1 MVAAAAKVPGG
12 FKTVEQGAATS
23 IWCATSRALD
33 GMGGVYCEDCD
44 IAPAV
49 APDHAAPTGVRP
61 WACDPALAEHLWD
74 ASERWIWRPPD
85 PEEPTRRLRRLDRD
99 LFGLVRSGSQPW
111 SACWATWRPLRSDVS
126 RSSDV
131 LASRPTVTE
140 RRARQF
146 ADAVAHKLVE
156 LVPGATVIAEDTA
169 LIIDGHR
176 ISLDG
181 YISAYVDASWF
192 GRRSVVRRTANAIAD
207 ELAGYVLDSYDAA
220 LRALRARL
228 TTDAAMD
235 LLRLAYLGAPNS
247 DSPARPVFRAL
258 GSDLVAEP
266 ILDRSH
272 DLIRVHQWML
282 ARWAVPEKE
291 LLDDAVRAMRS
302 GELTFSDIGGL
313 RACGPA
319 NAIFIVEAMLDHA
332 AQDLPRSAR
341 ELYADWTELFNF
353 TPTRA
358 HVRLCPRRRGT
369 VRCRTPTH
377 GPTLG
382 RACAS
387 SRPRSAQSKPSC
399 RGRAGDPAA
408 PLRDSARCDRGCVSA
423 PRRATNQAGRIANRR
438 DVHARPRGRFARLRS
453 RRTD

>member
-1 MVAAAAKVPGG
+1 M
-12 FKTVEQGAATS
+12 
-23 IWCATSRALD
+23 
-33 GMGGVYCEDCD
+33 
-44 IAPAV
+44 
-49 APDHAAPTGVRP
+49 
-61 WACDPALAEHLWD
+61 
-74 ASERWIWRPPD
+74 
-85 PEEPTRRLRRLDRD
+85 
-99 LFGLVRSGSQPW
+99 
-111 SACWATWRPLRSDVS
+111 
-126 RSSDV
+126 
-131 LASRPTVTE
+131 TE

-207 ELAGYVLDSYDAA
+207 ELAGYDVLDSYDAA

-302 GELTFSDIGGL
+302 GKLTFSDIGGL

-319 NAIFIVEAMLDHA
+319 NAIFIVEALLDHA

-358 HVRLCPRRRGT
+358 VVMAPQEDVLFVFDRDDVRAWTLAVLFTHACVLEGDALSAAVLERTDQRWVERAPPLALDPDTRNLLAEAALEIRLRRYETQRAAIVAAYPHLDAPPIKRVGSQT
-369 VRCRTPTH
+369 VATFT
-377 GPTLG
+377 
-382 RACAS
+382 
-387 SRPRSAQSKPSC
+387 
-399 RGRAGDPAA
+399 RGRAAALPVSDRVALIDPARPENTRELA
-408 PLRDSARCDRGCVSA
+408 WNELATTKGLVLENFAATP
-423 PRRATNQAGRIANRR
+423 PRVQLSGW
-438 DVHARPRGRFARLRS
+438 PQ
-453 RRTD
+453 